1 MNAYFFKMTNEERN
15 NILDQHKEIYDGY
28 VTSYA
33 QPEKNQPLYTQDY
46 ANDKEGVT
54 VNNKGDVSSYKIME
68 NIHILPTDKP
78 SRLYLSDYGKELNL
92 SGYPLR
98 NYTTGKH
105 IYITSDEEIEEG
117 DWCFL
122 DQPLENG
129 FPNHQEV
136 FQNKDDSDYLN
147 MVNHLVKKIILTDNQ
162 DLIKDGVQ
170 AIDDEFLEWFVKNPS
185 CEEVKVEGH
194 LYKGQDETEYKII
207 IPKEEP
213 KYTTSNLDNEKYKDY
228 SVSKEEPKEQG
239 HISPGSQYEP
249 EESFESE
256 EDEGH
261 YVSMGEQLDMI
272 GDGDDDLEHGTFE
285 DDEDFEELED
295 ELFNDDDIMALTNP
309 DDSDDDFD
317 LNIIDLFGL
326 EDEVDEGEQDDIIS
340 NITESLDMFK
350 RFMKY
355 N

>member
-1 MNAYFFKMTNEERN
+1 MNAYFFKMTNEEKN

-54 VNNKGDVSSYKIME
+54 VNNKGDVSSYKTMKINEM
-68 NIHILPTDKP
+68 HAD
-78 SRLYLSDYGKELNL
+78 GK
-92 SGYPLR
+92 S
-98 NYTTGKH
+98 TGL
-105 IYITSDEEIEEG
+105 
-117 DWCFL
+117 F
-122 DQPLENG
+122 
-129 FPNHQEV
+129 
-136 FQNKDDSDYLN
+136 
-147 MVNHLVKKIILTDNQ
+147 
-162 DLIKDGVQ
+162 
-170 AIDDEFLEWFVKNPS
+170 
-185 CEEVKVEGH
+185 
-194 LYKGQDETEYKII
+194 
-207 IPKEEP
+207 
-213 KYTTSNLDNEKYKDY
+213 SN
-228 SVSKEEPKEQG
+228 EEPKEQG

-295 ELFNDDDIMALTNP
+295 KLFNDDDIMALTNP

-326 EDEVDEGEQDDIIS
+326 EDEVDEFEQGEQDDIIS